1 MQASLAAS
9 FAKVAGRPYAGAETD
24 RELIARFHQH
34 RDEAAFK
41 ALVDKHGP
49 MVLGVCQRKLRDA
62 HSADDAFQATFL
74 ILAKKA
80 GAVSW
85 HENLAGWLYRV
96 AMHVCA
102 KAHGKL
108 SRTAMQPMMEA
119 DAVAKE
125 DAPASELSAILDQE
139 LNALPA
145 SYREPIL
152 LCHLQ
157 GYTVEEAAKLL
168 GTTDGQLRG
177 RLFRGREKLRE
188 RLAKR
193 GVALSLT
200 ALVVGLT
207 SASAMALPLALR
219 TATISATF
227 GGMVSI
233 TLQSLVQGGLAAM
246 SNFKLKLLVASVLVC
261 GGLVTTGV
269 VTRQAG
275 AQAQPSAAVAAN
287 NPAPLPAPAPA
298 PAPAVAKRDDE
309 EKKDEA
315 KQEEPKKIDHRHGKI
330 KSIDSAKNELV
341 VTLNEEKFDLPVF
354 LDAKAKVL
362 FARKAAKLADFKPGM
377 DIQLAFEGETKNPF
391 EVKAYWPNLESTV
404 KGTDAAKK
412 TVSIRANGNNGF
424 EFEVPLPVADDA
436 EIFIDALPAGL
447 TDLAV
452 DRKIRV
458 EFGIDKKTVEKI
470 DCEAAQ
476 DELSAK
482 FKAIDDKTV
491 TLTIQVNGPRDQRN
505 IDLKFALSDKPVF
518 RLSGKDI
525 TVKELLV
532 KMPVRV
538 KFADNRQTVT
548 HLWAGP
554 VSQNK
559 ED

>member
-9 FAKVAGRPYAGAETD
+9 FARVAGRPYAGVETD

-102 KAHGKL
+102 KAHTKL
-108 SRTAMQPMMEA
+108 SRHSVQPMLEA

-125 DAPASELSAILDQE
+125 EAPASELSAILDQE

-168 GTTDGQLRG
+168 NTTDGQLRG

-188 RLAKR
+188 RLASR
-193 GVALSLT
+193 GVVLSLT

-207 SASAMALPLALR
+207 SASAKALPLALR
-219 TATISATF
+219 TATIASTF
-227 GGMVSI
+227 GGTVST
-233 TLQSLVQGGLAAM
+233 TLHLLVKGGLAAM
-246 SNFKLKLLVASVLVC
+246 SNFKLKLMVASVLVC
-261 GGLVTTGV
+261 GGLITTGLV
-269 VTRQAG
+269 SRQVG
-275 AQAQPSAAVAAN
+275 AQAQPGTATN
-287 NPAPLPAPAPA
+287 TPAPLPAAS
-298 PAPAVAKRDDE
+298 KLDDSKIGD
-309 EKKDEA
+309 EKKDE
-315 KQEEPKKIDHRHGKI
+315 PKKQIDHRHGRI
-330 KSIDSAKNELV
+330 KSIDASKNELV

-354 LDAKAKVL
+354 LDAKVKVL
-362 FARKAAKLADFKPGM
+362 FGKKPHKLADFKPGM
-377 DIQLAFEGETKNPF
+377 EIQLAYEGETKNPF
-391 EVKAYWPNLESTV
+391 ELKAYWPNLETV
-404 KGTDAAKK
+404 VKSVDAAKK
-412 TVSIRANGNNGF
+412 TVSIHAEGKNGF
-424 EFEVPLPVADDA
+424 EFEVPLPVADDVDV
-436 EIFIDALPAGL
+436 FIDALPAGL
-447 TDLAV
+447 ADLTAG
-452 DRKIRV
+452 RKIWV

-470 DCEAAQ
+470 DAEASP
-476 DELSAK
+476 DELSAM
-482 FKAIDDKTV
+482 FKSIDDKFL
-491 TLTIQVNGPRDQRN
+491 TLTIRVAGHRDERK
-505 IDLKFALSDKPVF
+505 IDLKFALTEKPML
-518 RLSGKDI
+518 RLSGKDV
-525 TVKELLV
+525 TPKELLAD
-532 KMPVRV
+532 MPVRV

-548 HLWAGP
+548 HVWAGP
-554 VSQNK
+554 VGAVK
-559 ED
+559 EDE